1 MRRIRALYAAAV
13 IGLALPVSGCGGA
26 KNPIHT
32 NVHVPKFVSG
42 LWDGFM
48 AIIAFFFHLANPH
61 KYAFYGSHL
70 GHYWTYWLGYALGLM
85 VFLGVVSALIAG
97 YRRRRTVRVTR
108 TY

>member
-1 MRRIRALYAAAV
+1 LYAA
-13 IGLALPVSGCGGA
+13 
-26 KNPIHT
+26 
-32 NVHVPKFVSG
+32 
-42 LWDGFM
+42 

-85 VFLGVVSALIAG
+85 VFLGAVSALIAG